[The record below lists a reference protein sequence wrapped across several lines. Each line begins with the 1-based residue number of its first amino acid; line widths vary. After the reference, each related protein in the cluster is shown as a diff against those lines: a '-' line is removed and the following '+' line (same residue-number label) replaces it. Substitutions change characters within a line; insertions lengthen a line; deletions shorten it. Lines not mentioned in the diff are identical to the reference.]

1 MESDR
6 RVQIRLYDRAGVA
19 PLFGS
24 GYLVGP
30 RLVLTAAHIL
40 SDGGSVPA
48 SGRLT
53 VRRPDA
59 GTEEYTGQVRWYR
72 KEGAVDA
79 ALVEVDEGQGWTP
92 PPSLGDPSRR
102 PPQRW
107 GRLIGTRRHKV
118 TVVGYP
124 RMQKDPDTEDRD
136 DRQLDGAVHPGP
148 GSLTGRYEV
157 SSNDPVVLASDKTWK
172 GISGAAVTAEGD
184 FILGVVGQDRQ
195 ATGGVLLTATRASE
209 LLKDTDFRRL
219 VTEHSEWEP
228 LLEPV
233 EPHDLL
239 APAAHEQD
247 PPSPAMLL
255 RADAEIVRFRG
266 RHDELR
272 DLNEWCASPSPS
284 FSVRVLTGGG
294 GQGKTRLAQ
303 RLADELRAK
312 GWVTG
317 HLLRSLYD
325 RHLTKEELRTL
336 DTALP
341 LLLVVDYADTRPHL
355 VRRLV
360 EHLRTTRHRA
370 RVLLLA
376 RADGG
381 WRRDGIGEP
390 YADEI
395 LADAEVTALAPL
407 APAGGPPGAR
417 AAVFTDAVTD
427 FALALDRVGGFP
439 GRPPAGWTSLAAAL
453 APPPG
458 LDGDGDGDDS
468 VLGLQT
474 AALTTL
480 LQHGT
485 APVRAAGYGDDP
497 AAVLLRHEQRY
508 WAHSGLRLDGLAD
521 SVPRAAVAVATL
533 CGAADRDEA
542 VTALREGLGIPA
554 HRAGDVAAWL
564 RSLYP
569 PGPGRYWGA
578 LEPDRVGEL
587 HVCDLL
593 FDAEIP
599 LPLPALLAEGSPD
612 QQARLL
618 TVLVRA
624 ATAQWERGRTE
635 RTHGIQRE
643 LLAALDRTTPHP
655 TALTLLDLVLPYGD
669 SGLDALTLRV
679 AEEKVASAER
689 RLAEDD
695 SVHARASHALAL
707 SHLGGLLS
715 QAEQHKEAVRLQ
727 ERAAGALRAVAETD
741 NAYASL
747 YVGMLPGLY
756 DDLLALGRDG
766 EARVVIDEALAAVER
781 LADTADGHPDDWE
794 DIAWRLHDL
803 EPRLWE
809 AGLGEAAI
817 RVLRREVDLR
827 DRLTARAPATD
838 VLLANSLQKLGVR
851 LLACGRLQE
860 ALDASEKS
868 IEHMRHL
875 ARADPAGFEPW
886 LMSALMNRST
896 LLQQLGRGPEAVE
909 PLRQAVAM
917 GRHRAAIG
925 LSDVFEEHLT
935 TVLGTR
941 LGVLQGEEGQV
952 VEGIDNLTGALDGWR
967 RLAAADPQ
975 VYGPDQARCELHLAH
990 LLVAAGQ
997 PEKALESSGR
1007 AVDRWR
1013 ALRAAQPLVHDL
1025 PFAAA
1030 LSDHASLLWLWR
1042 DIEGVLAATGETVEI
1057 YRAFAD
1063 FVPEEVTARLH
1074 PVLALQA
1081 RALFQLGRGK
1091 EADVVVQ
1098 WLRAH
1103 PLPDVEDDGGGDGT
1117 AWNSRERFRRGT
1129 APPGQ

>member
-6 RVQIRLYDRAGVA
+6 RVQIRLYDGAGAA

-30 RLVLTAAHIL
+30 RLVLTAAHVL
-40 SDGGSVPA
+40 SDGGSGPA

-59 GTEEYTGQVRWYR
+59 GTEEYTGRVRWYR

-79 ALVEVDEGQGWTP
+79 ALVEVDVGQGWTP

-107 GRLIGTRRHKV
+107 GRLIGTRRHEV
-118 TVVGYP
+118 TVVGFP
-124 RMQKDPDTEDRD
+124 RMQKDPDTADRN
-136 DRQLDGAVHPGP
+136 DRQLDGVIHPGT

-157 SSNDPVVLASDKTWK
+157 SSNDPIVPLIDKTWK

-184 FILGVVGQDRQ
+184 FLLGVVGQDRQ

-209 LLKDTDFRRL
+209 LLKDDDFRRL

-239 APAAHEQD
+239 APASRQQD
-247 PPSPAMLL
+247 LRSPAMLL

-266 RHDELR
+266 RDDELR
-272 DLNEWCASPSPS
+272 DLRGWCNSPSPP

-294 GQGKTRLAQ
+294 GQGKTRLAR
-303 RLADELRAK
+303 RLTDELRAE

-317 HLLRSLYD
+317 HLLPSPPLDD
-325 RHLTKEELRTL
+325 RDMTKAALRTL

-341 LLLVVDYADTRPHL
+341 LLLVVDYADTRPYL

-381 WRRDGIGEP
+381 WRRDGTGEP

-395 LADAEVTALAPL
+395 LAGAEVTALAPL
-407 APAGGPPGAR
+407 VPAGGPPGAC

-427 FALALDRVGGFP
+427 LAHALDRFGGFP
-439 GRPPAGWTSLAAAL
+439 GRPPAGWTPLAAAL
-453 APPPG
+453 RPPPRFNG
-458 LDGDGDGDDS
+458 EADDS

-474 AALTTL
+474 AALITL

-485 APVRAAGYGDDP
+485 APVQADGYGDDP
-497 AAVLLRHEQRY
+497 ATVLLLHEQGY
-508 WAHSGLRLDGLAD
+508 WARSGLRLDGLAD
-521 SVPRAAVAVATL
+521 SAPGAAVAVATL

-542 VTALREGLGIPA
+542 VTALRVGLDIPA
-554 HRAGDVAAWL
+554 HRVGDVAAWL

-587 HVCDLL
+587 HVCSLL
-593 FDAEIP
+593 FDAEVP
-599 LPLPALLAEGSPD
+599 LHLPALLAEGSPD

-624 ATAQWERGRTE
+624 ATAQWERGRSE

-643 LLAALDRTTPHP
+643 LLAALDQTTPHP
-655 TALTLLDLVLPYGD
+655 TALRLLDLVLPHGD
-669 SGLDALTLRV
+669 SGLDALAMRV
-679 AEEKVASAER
+679 AEERVAAAVR
-689 RLAEDD
+689 RLAQDD

-707 SHLGGLLS
+707 SHLGGQLS
-715 QAEQHKEAVRLQ
+715 RAERHEEAVRLQ
-727 ERAAGALRAVAETD
+727 EQAIGSLRAVAETND
-741 NAYASL
+741 AYASIHA
-747 YVGMLPGLY
+747 GMLTGLY
-756 DDLLALGRDG
+756 DDLLALGRDDD
-766 EARVVIDEALAAVER
+766 AQAVLDEALTVVER
-781 LADTADGHPDDWE
+781 LADAADDPPDRSE
-794 DIAWRLHDL
+794 DIAWQLNYL
-803 EPRLWE
+803 EPRLWQ
-809 AGLGEAAI
+809 AGLREAAI

-827 DRLTARAPATD
+827 ERLTAGAPGTD
-838 VLLANSLQKLGVR
+838 VLLATSLQKLGVR
-851 LLACGRLQE
+851 LLECGRLQE
-860 ALDASEKS
+860 ALETTEKS
-868 IEHMRHL
+868 VEHMRHL
-875 ARADPAGFEPW
+875 ARAAPAGFEPW
-886 LMSALMNRST
+886 LMSALMNWST
-896 LLQQLGRGPEAVE
+896 LLQHLDRGFEAVE

-917 GRHRAAIG
+917 GRHRVAIG
-925 LSDVFEEHLT
+925 LADASEEHRT
-935 TVLGTR
+935 AVLGTR

-952 VEGIDNLTGALDGWR
+952 VEGIDSLTGALDSWR
-967 RLAAADPQ
+967 RLAAADPE
-975 VYGPDQARCELHLAH
+975 VYGSDQARCELRLSY
-990 LLVAAGQ
+990 LLLAAGR
-997 PEKALESSGR
+997 PEEALEACGM

-1013 ALRAAQPLVHDL
+1013 ALSAAHPFVHSL

-1030 LSDHASLLWLWR
+1030 LADHASLLWLWR
-1042 DIEGVLAATGETVEI
+1042 DLEGVLAATGETVEI
-1057 YRAFAD
+1057 YRAFAHL
-1063 FVPEEVTARLH
+1063 VPEKMTALLH
-1074 PVLALQA
+1074 PVLELQA
-1081 RALFQLGRGK
+1081 RALFQLGRDK
-1091 EADVVVQ
+1091 DADVVVQ

-1103 PLPDVEDDGGGDGT
+1103 PLPDGGGEGT
-1117 AWNSRERFRRGT
+1117 A
-1129 APPGQ
+1129 